1 MLSNADWTDVLYMSL
16 GTLGG
21 IATGLSLP
29 AFNFLFGEILNTLNS
44 TGSNF
49 SNKINTL
56 CIYFAIIA
64 AINLI
69 SGFLQV
75 FFSCTASPSELPFT
89 LLPRINL
96 LSGLLLVLHW

>member
-1 MLSNADWTDVLYMSL
+1 MLSNADWKDVVYMSL

-64 AINLI
+64 AINLV

-75 FFSCTASPSELPFT
+75 HT
-89 LLPRINL
+89 
-96 LSGLLLVLHW
+96 LVLFLVETSFYKSFTQHPSL

>member
-75 FFSCTASPSELPFT
+75 LFFVLHLPQTTFT
-89 LLPRINL
+89 LLPHINL

>member
-75 FFSCTASPSELPFT
+75 FFSCIASPSDY
-89 LLPRINL
+89 LLHFFRTIIYF
-96 LSGLLLVLHW
+96 

>member
-1 MLSNADWTDVLYMSL
+1 MLSNADWKDVVYMSL

-44 TGSNF
+44 TESNF

-64 AINLI
+64 AINLV

-75 FFSCTASPSELPFT
+75 PT
-89 LLPRINL
+89 
-96 LSGLLLVLHW
+96 LVLFLVKTSFYKSFTQQPSL